1 MLRGRGLELR
11 SASSCAL
18 AISSCLQAALAERS
32 DGSERSEAKQKSS
45 LPPFNPPA
53 PYDAFKVATL
63 LCSASKASQIK
74 KQIYKFASVVN
85 LKNVRRG
92 SAIAP
97 A

>member
-1 MLRGRGLELR
+1 MTALNLVFKFGALFQAILLFMLRGRGLELR

-18 AISSCLQAALAERS
+18 AISSCLQAALAEHS

-63 LCSASKASQIK
+63 LC
-74 KQIYKFASVVN
+74 
-85 LKNVRRG
+85 
-92 SAIAP
+92 
-97 A
+97 